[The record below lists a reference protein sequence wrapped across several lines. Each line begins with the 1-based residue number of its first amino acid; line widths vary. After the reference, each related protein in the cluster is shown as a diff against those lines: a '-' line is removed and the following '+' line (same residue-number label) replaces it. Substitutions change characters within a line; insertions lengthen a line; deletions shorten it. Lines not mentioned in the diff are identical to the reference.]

1 MPSGAELWQVLMIS
15 EIVQVLYKA
24 CTACPKTFPTRNDYE
39 QMTKYLSVMK
49 TGKFRTYDLELRN
62 CSCGSTLAT
71 ECEKIQEIIMEKST
85 DNLTTDELRVRV
97 REYAERLNNCVSCK
111 VEFDINLKILDSLY
125 AQLIMAIQNNS

>member
-1 MPSGAELWQVLMIS
+1 MIKELV
-15 EIVQVLYKA
+15 EVVYKA

-71 ECEKIQEIIMEKST
+71 ECEKVQEIVMEKT
-85 DNLTTDELRVRV
+85 RDNLTTDELRLRV
-97 REYAERLNNCVSCK
+97 REYGERLNESVSSK
-111 VEFDINLKILDSLY
+111 VEFDINLKILDHLY
-125 AQLIMAIQNNS
+125 VQLISAIQNNS

>member
-1 MPSGAELWQVLMIS
+1 MIKELV
-15 EIVQVLYKA
+15 EVVYKA

-71 ECEKIQEIIMEKST
+71 ECVKVQEIIMEKPTVLS
-85 DNLTTDELRVRV
+85 TDELRLRV
-97 REYAERLNNCVSCK
+97 REYGERLNNSVSCK
-111 VEFDINLKILDSLY
+111 VEFDINLKILDHLY
-125 AQLIMAIQNNS
+125 GQLIRAIQNNS

>member
-1 MPSGAELWQVLMIS
+1 MVAIPELAIETLVGVPSGSVTVYVKSKVRFVGVGIAVVDDKVIDGAVFINVTLYQPEPFDIYNELVD
-15 EIVQVLYKA
+15 VVYKA

-71 ECEKIQEIIMEKST
+71 ECEK
-85 DNLTTDELRVRV
+85 V
-97 REYAERLNNCVSCK
+97 
-111 VEFDINLKILDSLY
+111 
-125 AQLIMAIQNNS
+125 

>member
-1 MPSGAELWQVLMIS
+1 MIKELVDVI
-15 EIVQVLYKA
+15 YKA

-71 ECEKIQEIIMEKST
+71 ECEKI
-85 DNLTTDELRVRV
+85 
-97 REYAERLNNCVSCK
+97 
-111 VEFDINLKILDSLY
+111 
-125 AQLIMAIQNNS
+125 

>member
-1 MPSGAELWQVLMIS
+1 MIKELVD
-15 EIVQVLYKA
+15 VVYKA

-71 ECEKIQEIIMEKST
+71 ECEKVQEIIMEKSR

-97 REYAERLNNCVSCK
+97 REYGERLNNSVSCK
-111 VEFDINLKILDSLY
+111 TEFDINLKILDHLY
-125 AQLIMAIQNNS
+125 GQLIRAIQNNS

>member
-1 MPSGAELWQVLMIS
+1 MIKELVDVI
-15 EIVQVLYKA
+15 YKA

-71 ECEKIQEIIMEKST
+71 ECAKVQEIVMEKPSV
-85 DNLTTDELRVRV
+85 LSTDELRLRV
-97 REYAERLNNCVSCK
+97 REYGERLNNSVSSK
-111 VEFDINLKILDSLY
+111 VEFDINLKILDHLY
-125 AQLIMAIQNNS
+125 AQLIKAIQKNS

>member
-1 MPSGAELWQVLMIS
+1 MIKELVDVI
-15 EIVQVLYKA
+15 YKA

-71 ECEKIQEIIMEKST
+71 ECEKVQEIVMEKT
-85 DNLTTDELRVRV
+85 RDNLTTDELRLRV
-97 REYAERLNNCVSCK
+97 REYGERLNESVSSK
-111 VEFDINLKILDSLY
+111 VEFDINLKILDHLY
-125 AQLIMAIQNNS
+125 VQLISAIQNNS

>member
-71 ECEKIQEIIMEKST
+71 ECEKIQEIIMEKSA

>member
-1 MPSGAELWQVLMIS
+1 MPSGVELWQVLMIS
-15 EIVQVLYKA
+15 EIIDVIYKA

-71 ECEKIQEIIMEKST
+71 ECEKIQEIIMEKPSVL
-85 DNLTTDELRVRV
+85 DTDELRVRV
-97 REYAERLNNCVSCK
+97 REYGERLNMSVSSK
-111 VEFDINLKILDSLY
+111 TEFDINLKILDHLY
-125 AQLIMAIQNNS
+125 GQLIRAIQNNS

>member
-1 MPSGAELWQVLMIS
+1 MIKELV
-15 EIVQVLYKA
+15 EVVYKA

-71 ECEKIQEIIMEKST
+71 ECEKVQEIVMEKPSV
-85 DNLTTDELRVRV
+85 LSTDELRLRV
-97 REYAERLNNCVSCK
+97 REYGERLNNSVSSK
-111 VEFDINLKILDSLY
+111 VEFDINLKILDHLY
-125 AQLIMAIQNNS
+125 GQLIRAIQNNS

>member
-1 MPSGAELWQVLMIS
+1 MIS
-15 EIVQVLYKA
+15 EIIEVVYKA

-71 ECEKIQEIIMEKST
+71 ECEKVQEIIMEKPTVLS
-85 DNLTTDELRVRV
+85 TDELRLRV
-97 REYAERLNNCVSCK
+97 REYGERLNNSVSSK
-111 VEFDINLKILDSLY
+111 VEFDINLKILDHLY
-125 AQLIMAIQNNS
+125 GQLIRAIQNNS

>member
-1 MPSGAELWQVLMIS
+1 MPSGVELWQVLMIS
-15 EIVQVLYKA
+15 EIIDVIYKA

-71 ECEKIQEIIMEKST
+71 ECEKI
-85 DNLTTDELRVRV
+85 
-97 REYAERLNNCVSCK
+97 
-111 VEFDINLKILDSLY
+111 
-125 AQLIMAIQNNS
+125 